1 MSNKPLNTESPAS
14 TLKND
19 ASRQRWELFHRAIA
33 QAKQANVA
41 AMEDVE
47 ENHSPAKR
55 RAPVL
60 SIAR

>member
-14 TLKND
+14 SLKND

-33 QAKQANVA
+33 QAKQANGA
-41 AMEDVE
+41 AMDDVE
-47 ENHSPAKR
+47 EKHSRAKR
-55 RAPVL
+55 RGPLL